1 MLRHP
6 DAVGGF
12 GATAFADIIG
22 RLRCCAAGF
31 ADGSRP
37 RGRTVRRLSA
47 AGKRTFGTSKH
58 KHAQAQTSTD
68 KQQNRQTGWPVCQ
81 PS

>member
-22 RLRCCAAGF
+22 RLRCCAASF

-37 RGRTVRRLSA
+37 RGATVGRLAAARKRAEVRGMRTV
-47 AGKRTFGTSKH
+47 GTS
-58 KHAQAQTSTD
+58 TRTLI
-68 KQQNRQTGWPVCQ
+68 
-81 PS
+81 